1 MSECP
6 ILDAIGRGGSF
17 GGCAAAERQRNSLN
31 GNAIMSRPAMYAL
44 MALTLVWPGEASA
57 QIFWPCAR
65 AEFIS
70 GFGIRTVASFLQ
82 ANDMLSGRTQVPDPL
97 GRRFKAQTVSMAV
110 VYGLHRKVSL
120 IGVFPL
126 LDKEMRIDSP
136 TGAERL
142 GAGLGF
148 GDATFLVKWRLLKRD
163 RGRGG
168 VQLSFQGGVK
178 TPTGRDDA
186 PDSSNGQLLSPPL
199 QRGTG
204 SWDPTADFITS
215 YVTPSARWFFTASV
229 GASLSTEGNDFKPG
243 DRFRYDAMVKTRI
256 SSLRS
261 RDLFLLLELNGRWQ
275 GRWRA
280 GDEEIDSSG
289 GTLLYLSPG
298 VQYLPRP
305 NLVVEAGVQLPAVR
319 YLNGTQL
326 APSINLLFGL
336 RYIIL
341 P

>member
-1 MSECP
+1 M
-6 ILDAIGRGGSF
+6 
-17 GGCAAAERQRNSLN
+17 NSK
-31 GNAIMSRPAMYAL
+31 ATISRPALYAVL
-44 MALTLVWPGEASA
+44 ALTLGWPGESSA
-57 QIFWPCAR
+57 QIFAPGAR

-82 ANDMLSGRTQVPDPL
+82 ANDTLSGSAQVPNPL
-97 GRRFKAQTVSMAV
+97 GRRFKASVVSMAV

-120 IGVFPL
+120 IGVFPV
-126 LDKEMRIDSP
+126 LDKEMRIDGP
-136 TGAERL
+136 AGTERL

-148 GDATFLVKWRLLKRD
+148 GDATLLVKWRFLKRD

-178 TPTGRDDA
+178 TPTGRGDA
-186 PDSSNGQLLSPPL
+186 RDSSNGQLLSPPL

-204 SWDPTADFITS
+204 SWDPTADFIAS

-229 GASLSTEGNDFKPG
+229 GVSRSTEANDFELG

-261 RDLFLLLELNGRWQ
+261 RDVFLLLELNGRWQ
-275 GRWRA
+275 GHSRA
-280 GDEEIDSSG
+280 GDQEVDSSG
-289 GTLLYLSPG
+289 GNLLYLSPG
-298 VQYLPRP
+298 IQYLLRP
-305 NLVVEAGVQLPAVR
+305 NFVVEAGVQLPAVR

-326 APSINLLFGL
+326 APSINVLFGL
-336 RYIIL
+336 RYIIV